1 MAGNGLPAKGY
12 LKSVSINTVQLKSVI
27 TYSSECVVLPAAA
40 AVLGAERIDG
50 YVRNFTFTQPL
61 KQTLLNPD
69 VRLRCRLDL
78 RLCAQHPIIAST
90 AAAQQARPSETL

>member
-12 LKSVSINTVQLKSVI
+12 LKSVSINTGQLKSVI
-27 TYSSECVVLPAAA
+27 AYSSECVMLPAAA
-40 AVLGAERIDG
+40 AVFSAERIDG

-78 RLCAQHPIIAST
+78 RLCEQLSIIISN
-90 AAAQQARPSETL
+90 AAA